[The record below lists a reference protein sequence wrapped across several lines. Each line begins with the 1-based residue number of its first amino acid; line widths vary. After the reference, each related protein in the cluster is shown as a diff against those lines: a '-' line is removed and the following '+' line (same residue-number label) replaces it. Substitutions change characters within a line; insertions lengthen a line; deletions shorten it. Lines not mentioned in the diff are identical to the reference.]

1 MGVELLDLFNQVG
14 TVEPGKL
21 AVMVVMDGNPLS
33 DIDLF
38 KNLERIVHVMKEGA
52 VVRSSVPVT

>member
-1 MGVELLDLFNQVG
+1 MLDLFNQVG

-38 KNLERIVHVMKEGA
+38 KNPERIVHVMKEGA
-52 VVRSSVPVT
+52 VVRSSIPVT